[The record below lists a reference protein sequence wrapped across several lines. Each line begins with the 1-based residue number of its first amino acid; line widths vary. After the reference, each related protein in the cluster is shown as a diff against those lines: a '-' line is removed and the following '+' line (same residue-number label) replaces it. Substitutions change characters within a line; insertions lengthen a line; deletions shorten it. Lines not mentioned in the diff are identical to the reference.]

1 MDVRTKRVYEE
12 PDDGDG
18 LRVLVD
24 RVWPRGV
31 SKARA
36 AIDEWERDLAP
47 STELRRWFD
56 HRPERFERFRERYLE
71 ELEER
76 RDELDRLRDR
86 ARRGTVTLVYSAR
99 DEVHNQA
106 RVLVEALHT
115 PPTARG

>member
-36 AIDEWERDLAP
+36 AIDEWERALAP

-106 RVLVEALHT
+106 RVLAEALHT